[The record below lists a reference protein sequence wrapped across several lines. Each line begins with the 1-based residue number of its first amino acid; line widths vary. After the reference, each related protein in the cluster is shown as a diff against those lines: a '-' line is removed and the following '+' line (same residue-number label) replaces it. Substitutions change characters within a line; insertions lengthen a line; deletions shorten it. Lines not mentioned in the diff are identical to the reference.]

1 MEKKS
6 LGRGLED
13 ISDIFIS
20 KSQESKEKKVTYEP
34 SSADLNKASSPYQAE
49 DQCEVEETVTFRRKI
64 AFQNDGN
71 AQENLRSA
79 LARHLEQGYGIRRI
93 ELKKKRRYFSAQK
106 QAPQR
111 GRSHHFHKTILIH
124 LDFVAAPFP
133 TYHCTM
139 NSPCRVASSFYRSS
153 IDYLSPYY
161 CPKTSSKRLSIAF
174 QDLSSAARLYPSAV
188 MPRLSAPGFVKLC
201 LAPP

>member
-20 KSQESKEKKVTYEP
+20 KSQESKEKKVTYGP
-34 SSADLNKASSPYQAE
+34 SSADLNKAPSPYQAE

-79 LARHLEQGYGIRRI
+79 LARHLEEGYGIRRI
-93 ELKKKRRYFSAQK
+93 ELK
-106 QAPQR
+106 
-111 GRSHHFHKTILIH
+111 RSEDI
-124 LDFVAAPFP
+124 
-133 TYHCTM
+133 
-139 NSPCRVASSFYRSS
+139 
-153 IDYLSPYY
+153 
-161 CPKTSSKRLSIAF
+161 
-174 QDLSSAARLYPSAV
+174 
-188 MPRLSAPGFVKLC
+188 SAPRSRLRKEEEVTIFIKPSLST
-201 LAPP
+201 